1 MTKIIV
7 VIKGGMLQSVISD
20 SDVQYVIMDFD
31 NVEIGDPYPGPTD
44 FYDSDFVTNNIDE
57 HLLSMNPKNQPKQS
71 FEEILKSDHP
81 LLVLEREILQSY
93 TLAPNEKVVL
103 IENFEGNSF
112 KTYAVYVNGEY
123 DRKIHIRK
131 Y

>member
-31 NVEIGDPYPGPTD
+31 NVEQGDPYPEPTD
-44 FYDSDFVTNNIDE
+44 FYKSDLVVDNIDQ
-57 HLLSMNPKNQPKQS
+57 HLLMMNPANYPYES

-81 LLVLEREILQSY
+81 LL
-93 TLAPNEKVVL
+93 
-103 IENFEGNSF
+103 
-112 KTYAVYVNGEY
+112 
-123 DRKIHIRK
+123 KI
-131 Y
+131 

>member
-31 NVEIGDPYPGPTD
+31 NIEQGDPYPEPTD
-44 FYDSDFVTNNIDE
+44 FYDSDLVVDNIDQ
-57 HLLSMNPKNQPKQS
+57 HLLSMNPANYPYES

-81 LLVLEREILQSY
+81 LL
-93 TLAPNEKVVL
+93 
-103 IENFEGNSF
+103 
-112 KTYAVYVNGEY
+112 
-123 DRKIHIRK
+123 KI
-131 Y
+131 